1 MFSTTL
7 LGTVLA
13 FASPRPQTPPA
24 AAPTAADLVQR
35 FERLPTERAELVLRN
50 IEKRLARENGEVL
63 QRIQGRQ
70 RGVAAYAQPPAP
82 SWFQPSEFAPVATP
96 RHLVG
101 RGEPAHQRATHDVA
115 PLRFL
120 PDLHAEVT
128 YDWGLGKAVRT
139 GSQPTSHQRFANLAH
154 GYVPSTDHA
163 VAQVLEIL
171 DTDPTQRALG
181 DYFAHLYAD
190 RDGAVFAG
198 TTLFDAWHS
207 GRVVEMPD
215 TDAIAFGR
223 RVLQTSAFTAPL
235 PADRRRDRLYEKV
248 RVAFAAYREYRSL
261 RCAAAAAFAIATPRI
276 DKAYAPLVDRCHWLW
291 VQCGGDVARFA
302 ERLHQTS
309 ERADLL
315 QEIDAAIKS
324 SVDVI
329 DDRRAALRGI
339 DEYLRALADRELQ
352 NAGV

>member
-1 MFSTTL
+1 MRSRALAFCCLVSAAIGRGQEAPPPAADAL
-7 LGTVLA
+7 LARWQRLDKEQRATIVRNMERRLVRLDDDVLQGVLA
-13 FASPRPQTPPA
+13 FDRGTADVGPPPQP
-24 AAPTAADLVQR
+24 VW
-35 FERLPTERAELVLRN
+35 FEP
-50 IEKRLARENGEVL
+50 K
-63 QRIQGRQ
+63 
-70 RGVAAYAQPPAP
+70 
-82 SWFQPSEFAPVATP
+82 EFAPVAAP
-96 RHLVG
+96 RHLVATSADAHRAATAG
-101 RGEPAHQRATHDVA
+101 MRGFE
-115 PLRFL
+115 FL
-120 PDLHAEVT
+120 PDLHAAVV
-128 YDWGLGKAVRT
+128 YDWGSGTIVAAPRPPGDDEL
-139 GSQPTSHQRFANLAH
+139 FANFVR
-154 GYVPSTDHA
+154 GYPPAIDHA
-163 VAQVLEIL
+163 VARLCKAL
-171 DTDPTQRALG
+171 DDDPAMRRLA

-198 TTLFDAWHS
+198 VTLFDAWSS